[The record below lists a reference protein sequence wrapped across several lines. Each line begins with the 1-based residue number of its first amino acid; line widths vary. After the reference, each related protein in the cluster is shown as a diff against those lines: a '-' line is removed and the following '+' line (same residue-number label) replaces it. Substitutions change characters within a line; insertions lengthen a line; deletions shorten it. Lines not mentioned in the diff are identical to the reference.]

1 MLRKSFPAIGLTEL
15 QDYDKI
21 NRLHIKEYMRSQ
33 IYLLPEENV
42 IMFITRQRSRTGFTL
57 IELLVVIAII
67 AILAAI
73 LFPVFQKV
81 RENARRA
88 SCQSNMKQLGL
99 AYVQYEQDADEK
111 LPLGNAVLSAAK
123 NCHSD
128 GTNCYPGT
136 YNGWAGSIYPFVKAV
151 GVYKCPDDSTA
162 ATTAGDSPISYAQ
175 NDAFNQAGD
184 LALSTWTSPASTVL
198 LFEVSGFQANL
209 ASTLET
215 DSPVERGYTGWTM
228 GTAAGT
234 RYYQTGYM
242 GGQSGIGD
250 NQYAAATGRHT
261 DGANFLL
268 NDGHVKWLRGT
279 QIAATDAATSPT
291 APGGTATMG
300 TAGGYFCTMSP
311 I

>member
-1 MLRKSFPAIGLTEL
+1 
-15 QDYDKI
+15 
-21 NRLHIKEYMRSQ
+21 
-33 IYLLPEENV
+33 
-42 IMFITRQRSRTGFTL
+42 MFTNRQRSRSGFTL

-111 LPLGNAVLSAAK
+111 LPSGNIVSGG
-123 NCHSD
+123 CGSS
-128 GTNCYPGT
+128 GTSPCPGT
-136 YNGWAGSIYPFVKAV
+136 ERGWAGSIYPFVKAV

-162 ATTAGDSPISYAQ
+162 ATVAGDSPVSYAQ
-175 NDAFNQAGD
+175 NDAFNYGDGTGTNND
-184 LALSTWTSPASTVL
+184 LALSTWGAPAVTVL
-198 LFEVSGFQANL
+198 LFEVSGVQANL
-209 ASTLET
+209 SSPLET
-215 DSPVERGYTGWTM
+215 DSAVERGYTGWQL

-234 RYYQTGYM
+234 RSYQTGYM

-268 NDGHVKWLRGT
+268 NDGHVKWTRGT
-279 QIAATDAATSPT
+279 SISVGGAATTATSPQGGN
-291 APGGTATMG
+291 AAGTATMG
-300 TAGGYFCTMSP
+300 TNGYTFTMSP

>member
-1 MLRKSFPAIGLTEL
+1 MSTE
-15 QDYDKI
+15 
-21 NRLHIKEYMRSQ
+21 R
-33 IYLLPEENV
+33 P
-42 IMFITRQRSRTGFTL
+42 RSRDGFTL

-88 SCQSNMKQLGL
+88 SCQSNLKQLGL
-99 AYVQYEQDADEK
+99 AYTQYEQDADEK
-111 LPLGNAVLSAAK
+111 LPSGNVISAG
-123 NCHSD
+123 CGPT
-128 GTNCYPGT
+128 GTTPCPGT
-136 YNGWAGSIYPFVKAV
+136 ENGWAGSIYPFVKAV

-162 ATTAGDSPISYAQ
+162 ATVAGDSPVSYAQ
-175 NDAFNQAGD
+175 NDAFNQGGD

-209 ASTLET
+209 SSTSET

-242 GGQSGIGD
+242 GGQSGIAD
-250 NQYAAATGRHT
+250 NAYAAATGRHT

-279 QIAATDAATSPT
+279 QIAATDAAASPT

-300 TAGGYFCTMSP
+300 AAGGYFCTMSP